1 MTNLVTVL
9 LTVAAIAAGL
19 MMLLSNNWRWTLSG
33 LAIQYLVA
41 FLMVAQIWPIGL
53 AAIKLVAGWMAG
65 VLLSLS
71 NISTALEKNGK
82 ETRSVVVFRGLAA
95 LLLLIIMFSVAP
107 TVNIWI
113 PISYSYLLIG
123 LIMISMGL
131 LHFGISQQPLRVILG
146 LLTLLI
152 GFEVI
157 YSALEGSALLAAIL
171 AAITIALGL
180 LGSYFY
186 ALAAEEGEL

>member
-1 MTNLVTVL
+1 MSSLVTVL
-9 LTVAAIAAGL
+9 LTLAAIAGGL

-41 FLMVAQIWPIGL
+41 FLLVAQIWPIGL

-65 VLLSLS
+65 ILLALADITS
-71 NISTALEKNGK
+71 ALEESGK
-82 ETRSVVVFRGLAA
+82 ETQSALVFRGLAA
-95 LLLLIIMFSVAP
+95 SLLILIIFSIAP
-107 TVNIWI
+107 TINLWI
-113 PISYSYLLIG
+113 PISYPFLLIG
-123 LIMISMGL
+123 LIMIGMGL
-131 LHFGISQQPLRVILG
+131 LHFGIYQQPLRVILG

-180 LGSYFY
+180 LGSYLY
-186 ALAAEEGEL
+186 TQTEEEGDL

>member
-1 MTNLVTVL
+1 MTNLVTIL
-9 LTVAAIAAGL
+9 LTLAAIAGGL
-19 MMLLSNNWRWTLSG
+19 MMLLSSNWRWTLSG

-41 FLMVAQIWPIGL
+41 FLLVAQIWPIGL

-65 VLLSLS
+65 ILLALADITS
-71 NISTALEKNGK
+71 ALEERGK
-82 ETRSVVVFRGLAA
+82 ETQSALVFRGLAA
-95 LLLLIIMFSVAP
+95 SLLIIIIFSIAP
-107 TVNIWI
+107 TINLWI
-113 PISYSYLLIG
+113 PISYPFLLIG
-123 LIMISMGL
+123 LIMIGMGL
-131 LHFGISQQPLRVILG
+131 LHFGIYLQPLRVILG

-180 LGSYFY
+180 LGSYLY
-186 ALAAEEGEL
+186 TQIEEEGDL